1 LHTSKNSQKSIQST
15 AISMQ
20 EKIIINDTEPIVE
33 TNDIKCLTD
42 SSNPTIKKKE
52 SDNELPQLKLD
63 CNAIDINNVDESFDS
78 LCQVVSK
85 LSGNENNILCKNIE
99 TDNNLKEDEKLILQ
113 NSRDN
118 LKNSGKNNVIDY
130 EFLLLILE
138 KNFITKVSVKLYVM
152 KSYILQLIVIIKNL

>member
-1 LHTSKNSQKSIQST
+1 
-15 AISMQ
+15 MQ